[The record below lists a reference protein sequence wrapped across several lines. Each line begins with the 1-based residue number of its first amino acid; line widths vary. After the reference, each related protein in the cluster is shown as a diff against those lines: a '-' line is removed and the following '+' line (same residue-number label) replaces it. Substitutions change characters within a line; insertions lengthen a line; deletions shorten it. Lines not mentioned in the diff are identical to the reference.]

1 MSMTQII
8 WFSLLLCVTL
18 AYNKTFSPLNPPA
31 YHYPGYNPGVSLNL
45 CHTSDI
51 VDNNLE
57 TLPDH
62 NDDTYKSD
70 REQVTI
76 ITNDEQSQ
84 EVTDGFAYN
93 IERENTDRELLGIN
107 VDKDLFPEL
116 ICNLSPFNLDTS
128 TSNIGG
134 ELPGINDK
142 NKIVY
147 RMHIGCIS
155 DALRALRI
163 AVNIENARKRTTNHS
178 LTNANDPIVD
188 ELSII
193 HRLPLTMKHIKL
205 NINVKAVRDS
215 SPLSTT

>member
-1 MSMTQII
+1 MSITQII
-8 WFSLLLCVTL
+8 GFSLLVCITL
-18 AYNKTFSPLNPPA
+18 AYNKTFSPLNPPV

-45 CHTSDI
+45 YHASDI

-57 TLPDH
+57 TVPDH

-116 ICNLSPFNLDTS
+116 ICSLSPFNSDTS
-128 TSNIGG
+128 TSSIGG
-134 ELPGINDK
+134 ESPGINGK
-142 NKIVY
+142 NKIVNVL
-147 RMHIGCIS
+147 IS
-155 DALRALRI
+155 DAMRALRI

-178 LTNANDPIVD
+178 LTNTNDPIVD